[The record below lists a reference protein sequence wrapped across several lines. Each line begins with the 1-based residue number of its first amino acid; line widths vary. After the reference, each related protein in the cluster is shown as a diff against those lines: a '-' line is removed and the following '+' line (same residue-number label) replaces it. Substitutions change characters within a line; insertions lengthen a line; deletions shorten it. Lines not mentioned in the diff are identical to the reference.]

1 MKTSQ
6 AKNVSL
12 EQVEILDANGTVL
25 EYADLKDG
33 QWTVSLNGLAIGEH
47 SFTARYREISSSAR
61 RLNVSAAEDVEDFKD
76 ASRGT
81 LPARLVRPFYTLTW
95 RKEGNYA
102 LPGVPTIDPNLSWP
116 LVTTAGMDSAGGFET
131 FYFTFTFNTV
141 YTAIRPKINT
151 SHTPGGAGVAIF
163 RAFNENGNEIAY
175 EGITDAGESEF
186 TLASPGVLI
195 KRLDVV
201 LRSFLPV
208 KTFTLGIG
216 KLVMVR

>member
-76 ASRGT
+76 ASKVV
-81 LPARLVRPFYTLTW
+81 LPARLVRPLYELTC
-95 RKEGNYA
+95 RKQGRYVLPTYA
-102 LPGVPTIDPNLSWP
+102 GIDPAAAWP
-116 LVTTAGMDSAGGFET
+116 LSIQAGMESHQVFEE
-131 FYFTFTFNTV
+131 YFLTFTFNTT
-141 YTAIRPKINT
+141 YTAIRTKTLTNYV
-151 SHTPGGAGVAIF
+151 PGGGGFARF
-163 RAFNENGNEIAY
+163 KAFNENGDEIALEAIVY
-175 EGITDAGESEF
+175 PGESEF
-186 TLASPGVLI
+186 TLASPGQLI
-195 KRLDVV
+195 KRLDVYV
-201 LRSFLPV
+201 RSAAPM
-208 KTFTLGIG
+208 KTFAIGIG
-216 KLVMVR
+216 ILVMVR

>member
-76 ASRGT
+76 ASKVV
-81 LPARLVRPFYTLTW
+81 LPPRLVRPLYELTC
-95 RKEGNYA
+95 RKQGSYV
-102 LPGVPTIDPNLSWP
+102 LPNSAGIDPAAAWP
-116 LVTTAGMDSAGGFET
+116 LSIQAGMESGQVYEEF
-131 FYFTFTFNTV
+131 FLTFTFNTT
-141 YTAIRPKINT
+141 YTAIRAKT
-151 SHTPGGAGVAIF
+151 FTHHDPGGAGFARF
-163 RAFNENGNEIAY
+163 KAFNENGDEIAL
-175 EGITDAGESEF
+175 EAITDPGESEF